1 MKYSKEDKVLV
12 QSLLII
18 RNKGCCEYTHWRAVQ
33 EFRRIKF
40 KLAERIG
47 SGPVIYLGHEL
58 LDVDPTYPDCNLSK
72 YMKSS
77 FADTVNGVICRI
89 APPEEALKYMKEYS
103 PLTHHYDNF
112 TGWHEWIETVDDMY
126 PEPSR
131 RYPEV
136 RHDNAKTAKWRKFNN
151 F

>member
-1 MKYSKEDKVLV
+1 MEYSKEDKILV

-47 SGPVIYLGHEL
+47 SGPVIYLGHKL
-58 LDVDPTYPDCNLSK
+58 LNIDPTYPDCNLSRD
-72 YMKSS
+72 MKSS
-77 FADTVNGVICRI
+77 LANTINGIICRI
-89 APPEEALKYMKEYS
+89 APPKEALKYMKGYN
-103 PLTHHYDNF
+103 PLTSRYDNF
-112 TGWHEWIETVDDMY
+112 TGWHDYIEIIDDIY
-126 PEPSR
+126 PELSR
-131 RYPEV
+131 RYPEI
-136 RHDNAKTAKWRKFNN
+136 RHDNIKTAKWRKFNN